1 MLIKHKLI
9 ANTGILI
16 LAMALMLGLLAYA
29 SSALQHDI
37 DIAGNIGKV
46 ESSVLQLRRNEKDF
60 IARKDLKYFAKFNS
74 NMKALQSQV
83 NQLKLGFESSG
94 LPLTEFNNMQSV
106 LTKYHQHF
114 KDLAAMQ
121 QKIGLHAKDALYGE
135 LRSAVH
141 DVEELIG
148 KDNFQLRSGMLQLRR
163 NEKDFML
170 RLDDKYVEKLRKNTS
185 NLIVD
190 IDNSDFSADKKQQI
204 TVLLS
209 SYENAF
215 LNLVAAQEQL
225 GYHATMGLL
234 GEMRKTVH
242 QVDSILEQLIKKSEQ
257 AVIENVNFVN
267 VLAYS
272 LFLVVLV
279 IGVFIAWAIS
289 KSILTRIIDLKS
301 VMENI
306 AQTNDLTTDV
316 NANGDDELADMAKV
330 FNQMLTSFRHLIIEV
345 NHSVISLNSATD
357 NLAENIH
364 SANEGVNTQM
374 QQTDLVATAV
384 TEMVATVDEIAS
396 NTRDAAEKAEVTNS
410 NADKGK
416 QGVDQTISQIANL
429 SEKLLDSENVVKELE
444 KESITIASVLD
455 VIRGIADQ
463 TNLLALNAAI
473 EAARAGEQG
482 RGFAVV
488 ADEVRT
494 LASRTQDSTQ
504 EIETIISLLQKRTQ
518 EIVKLMTACRD
529 QGEESV
535 KQASSAGS
543 MLEEINQDVAL
554 IMDMNSAI
562 AIAIQEQTTV
572 AAEVNQ
578 HVVMIRDVTE
588 KSGESA
594 KQNEHMSEEISQQA
608 QVLNNEVSRF
618 TVEG

>member
-9 ANTGILI
+9 ANTGVLV

-37 DIAGNIGKV
+37 NIAGDIGKV
-46 ESSVLQLRRNEKDF
+46 ENSVLQLRRNEKDF
-60 IARKDLKYFAKFNS
+60 LARKDLKYFEKFNV
-74 NMKALQSQV
+74 NMKLLHSQV
-83 NQLKLGFESSG
+83 RQLKLDFASSG
-94 LPLTEFNNMQSV
+94 LPLNEFANMQSV
-106 LTKYHQHF
+106 LTKYHQLF
-114 KDLAAMQ
+114 KDLVSMQ
-121 QKIGLHAKDALYGE
+121 QRIGLNAKDALYGD

-141 DVEELIG
+141 NVEELIG
-148 KDNFQLRSGMLQLRR
+148 KDNFQLRSEMLQLRR

-170 RLDDKYVEKLRKNTS
+170 RLDDKYVEKLKS
-185 NLIVD
+185 NISKLILSTN
-190 IDNSDFSADKKQQI
+190 NSDLPVDRKQQI
-204 TVLLS
+204 TTSLS
-209 SYENAF
+209 NYEGAF
-215 LNLVAAQEQL
+215 LNLVDAQKQL
-225 GYHATMGLL
+225 GYHSTMGLL
-234 GEMRKTVH
+234 GEMRKAVH
-242 QVDSILEQLIKKSEQ
+242 QVDDILEQLINKSEQ
-257 AVIENVNFVN
+257 AVIENISFVN
-267 VLAYS
+267 TLAYS
-272 LFLVVLV
+272 LFFVVLV
-279 IGVFIAWAIS
+279 LGVLIAWAIS
-289 KSILTRIIDLKS
+289 KSILTRITDLKG

-306 AQTNDLTTDV
+306 AKTNDLTTDV
-316 NANGDDELADMAKV
+316 NVNGNDELADMAKV

-345 NHSVISLNSATD
+345 NQSVISLNSATD
-357 NLAENIH
+357 NLAENIYN
-364 SANEGVNTQM
+364 ANEGVDTQM

-384 TEMVATVDEIAS
+384 TEMVATVDEIAN
-396 NTRDAAEKAEVTNS
+396 NTRDAAHKAEVTNS

-429 SEKLLDSENVVKELE
+429 SKKLLDSENVVKELE

-504 EIETIISLLQKRTQ
+504 EIEAIIGLLQKRTQ
-518 EIVKLMTACRD
+518 EIVKLMASCRD

-535 KQASSAGS
+535 KQAGSAGS

-554 IMDMNSAI
+554 IMEMNSAI
-562 AIAIQEQTTV
+562 ATAIQEQTTV

-578 HVVMIRDVTE
+578 HVVVIRDVTE

-608 QVLNNEVSRF
+608 QVLHNEVSRF
-618 TVEG
+618 TV

>member
-1 MLIKHKLI
+1 MLIKHKLM

-37 DIAGNIGKV
+37 DIAGVIGKV
-46 ESSVLQLRRNEKDF
+46 ESSILQLRRNEKDF

-83 NQLKLGFESSG
+83 NQLKLDFASSG
-94 LPLTEFNNMQSV
+94 LSLTEFSNMQSV

-135 LRSAVH
+135 LRGAVH

-170 RLDDKYVEKLRKNTS
+170 RLDDKYVDKLKKNAS
-185 NLIVD
+185 NLIVN

-204 TVLLS
+204 TVLIS

-225 GYHATMGLL
+225 GYNATMGLL

-272 LFLVVLV
+272 LFFVVLA
-279 IGVFIAWAIS
+279 IGVLIAWAIS
-289 KSILTRIIDLKS
+289 KSILSRITDLKS
-301 VMENI
+301 VMEHI

-316 NANGDDELADMAKV
+316 NANGNDELADMAKV

-364 SANEGVNTQM
+364 SANEGVDTQM

-396 NTRDAAEKAEVTNS
+396 NTRDAAHKAEITNT

-518 EIVKLMTACRD
+518 EIVKLMAACRD

-543 MLEEINQDVAL
+543 MLEEINQDVTL

-562 AIAIQEQTTV
+562 AVAIQEQTTV

-578 HVVMIRDVTE
+578 HVVTIRDVTE

-618 TVEG
+618 TV